1 MRTMQPTRIMQPI
14 CRMAFT
20 LIELLAVIAIIAVV
34 IGLLLPAVQKVREA
48 ANRTNCLNNLKQIGL
63 ALHHFHDSRGSF
75 PAGYVCQ
82 PRPDPL
88 YTSPGWGWAAQ
99 LLPYAEQDNLN
110 AAMDCKN
117 SVEAS
122 RNLEART
129 TMLKLFACPS
139 DVGTGI
145 FTVLDRSGNPVAE
158 AVTNSYAACYGA
170 GGEISDAPDLGNG
183 LFFRNS
189 RLRFADIID
198 GASNTIAVG
207 ERAALFARTAWAGAV
222 TGGTVRITSGAPTS
236 SSAVEGAPVQTLA
249 HTGSHTI
256 NAPDADPDDFF
267 TPHAGA
273 CMFLF
278 ADGSVRPVQ
287 AKVDLGLLQALST
300 RAGGEI
306 VSDF

>member
-1 MRTMQPTRIMQPI
+1 MKTVEPRIVRPI
-14 CRMAFT
+14 CRIAFT
-20 LIELLAVIAIIAVV
+20 LIELLVVIAMIAVV

-75 PAGYVCQ
+75 PSGYICQ
-82 PRPDPL
+82 HRPDPL

-145 FTVLDRSGNPVAE
+145 FTVLDRGGNPVAE

-222 TGGTVRITSGAPTS
+222 TGGTVRITPGAPTS